1 MQSDAMD
8 PVDRKRPL
16 SDLLAEISDDPD
28 PEVTIG
34 EIVHRLGR
42 RSFGALLFIFAAPNW
57 LPLPPGSST
66 FLAAPLIL
74 LAPQIALG
82 IHGPWLPRFIDARKL
97 RRTDLAGALRKLIPT
112 LQRIEKVSRPRLVFL
127 FGPLGDRLIGLTV
140 TLLSLVLLLPIF
152 LGNMAPAAAI
162 AAFGLALIQR
172 DGVLALIGYAIAGVS
187 VGLLVV
193 GWRVAAAFFTHIA
206 QVLGLA

>member
-1 MQSDAMD
+1 MDA
-8 PVDRKRPL
+8 VDRRLPL
-16 SDLLAEISDDPD
+16 SALLAEICDDPD
-28 PEVTIG
+28 PVVTIG

-66 FLAAPLIL
+66 FLAAPLLL
-74 LAPQIALG
+74 LAPQVAIG
-82 IHGPWLPRFIDARKL
+82 IHGPWLPRFID
-97 RRTDLAGALRKLIPT
+97 RRTFKRADLAGVLRKLIPP
-112 LQRIEKVSRPRLVFL
+112 LARIEKVSRPRLVFL
-127 FGPLGDRLIGLTV
+127 FGPIGDRLIGVTV

-172 DGVLALIGYAIAGVS
+172 DGVLALIGYAITAAS
-187 VGLLVV
+187 IGLLVI
-193 GWRVAAAFFTHIA
+193 GWNVAVAFFEH
-206 QVLGLA
+206 LGRTFGLL

>member
-1 MQSDAMD
+1 MDAQ
-8 PVDRKRPL
+8 DRRRPL
-16 SDLLAEISDDPD
+16 SELLAEISRDPD
-28 PEVTIG
+28 PEVTVG

-42 RSFGALLFIFAAPNW
+42 RSFGALLFIFSAPNW

-82 IHGPWLPRFIDARKL
+82 IRAPWLPRFIDQRKL
-97 RRTDLAGALRKLIPT
+97 RRADLAGALGKLIPT
-112 LQRIEKVSRPRLVFL
+112 LERIEKVSRPRLVFL
-127 FGPLGDRLIGLTV
+127 FGPIGDRLIGLTV
-140 TLLSLVLLLPIF
+140 TLLSLVLVLPIF

-172 DGVLALIGYAIAGVS
+172 DGILALIGYAISAAS
-187 VGLLVV
+187 VGLLVI
-193 GWRVAAAFFTHIA
+193 GWNVAVAFFRHAA
-206 QVLGLA
+206 QAVGLG

>member
-1 MQSDAMD
+1 MD
-8 PVDRKRPL
+8 PVERRRPL
-16 SDLLAEISDDPD
+16 SELLADIGDDPD
-28 PEVTIG
+28 PQVTVG

-42 RSFGALLFIFAAPNW
+42 RSFGALLFVFSAPNW

-66 FLAAPLIL
+66 FLALPLLL

-82 IHGPWLPRFIDARKL
+82 IRGPWLPGFVD
-97 RRTDLAGALRKLIPT
+97 RRTLKRVDLANGLNKLIPT
-112 LQRIEKVSRPRLVFL
+112 LRRIEKVSRPRLTFL

-162 AAFGLALIQR
+162 AAFGLALVQR
-172 DGVLALIGYAIAGVS
+172 DGILALIGYAIAGVS

-193 GWRVAAAFFTHIA
+193 GWQVAAAFIGHILRVA
-206 QVLGLA
+206 GLS

>member
-1 MQSDAMD
+1 MD
-8 PVDRKRPL
+8 PVERRRPL
-16 SDLLAEISDDPD
+16 SELLADLGDDPD
-28 PEVTIG
+28 PQVTVG

-42 RSFGALLFIFAAPNW
+42 RSFGALLFVFSAPNW

-66 FLAAPLIL
+66 FLALPLLL

-82 IHGPWLPRFIDARKL
+82 IRGPWLPGFVD
-97 RRTDLAGALRKLIPT
+97 RRTLKRADLANGLNKLIPT
-112 LQRIEKVSRPRLVFL
+112 LRKIEKVSRPRLTFL

-162 AAFGLALIQR
+162 AAFGLALVQR
-172 DGVLALIGYAIAGVS
+172 DGILALIGYAIAGVS

-193 GWRVAAAFFTHIA
+193 GWQVAAAFIGHILRVA
-206 QVLGLA
+206 GLS

>member
-1 MQSDAMD
+1 MD

-16 SDLLAEISDDPD
+16 SALLADIGDDPD
-28 PEVTIG
+28 PVVTIG
-34 EIVHRLGR
+34 EIVRRLGR

-82 IHGPWLPRFIDARKL
+82 IHGPWLPRFVDRRTL
-97 RRTDLAGALRKLIPT
+97 RRKDLAGALSKLIPT
-112 LQRIEKVSRPRLVFL
+112 LERIEKVSRPRLIFL
-127 FGPLGDRLIGLTV
+127 FGPVGDRLIGLTV

-193 GWRVAAAFFTHIA
+193 GWNVAVAFIEHILRVVGIA
-206 QVLGLA
+206 

>member
-1 MQSDAMD
+1 MD
-8 PVDRKRPL
+8 PLDRRRPL
-16 SDLLAEISDDPD
+16 SELLIEISDDPD

-82 IHGPWLPRFIDARKL
+82 IRGPWLPRFLDERKL

-112 LQRIEKVSRPRLVFL
+112 LERIEKVSRPRLVFL
-127 FGPLGDRLIGLTV
+127 FGPVGDRLIGLTV

-172 DGVLALIGYAIAGVS
+172 DGILALIGYAVAGVS
-187 VGLLVV
+187 VGLLVI
-193 GWRVAAAFFTHIA
+193 GWTVAVAFFRHVA
-206 QVLGLA
+206 QAVGLV

>member
-1 MQSDAMD
+1 MD
-8 PVDRKRPL
+8 PVERRRPL
-16 SDLLAEISDDPD
+16 SELLADIGDDPD
-28 PEVTIG
+28 PQVTVG

-42 RSFGALLFIFAAPNW
+42 RSFGALLFVFSAPNW

-66 FLAAPLIL
+66 FLALPLLL

-82 IHGPWLPRFIDARKL
+82 IRGPWLPGFVD
-97 RRTDLAGALRKLIPT
+97 RRTLKRADLANGLNKLIPT
-112 LQRIEKVSRPRLVFL
+112 LRKIEKVSRPRLTFL

-162 AAFGLALIQR
+162 AAFGLALVQR
-172 DGVLALIGYAIAGVS
+172 DGILALIGYAIAGVS

-193 GWRVAAAFFTHIA
+193 GWQVAAAFIGHILRVA
-206 QVLGLA
+206 GLS

>member
-1 MQSDAMD
+1 MD
-8 PVDRKRPL
+8 LAERRRPL
-16 SDLLAEISDDPD
+16 SELLAEIADDPD
-28 PEVTIG
+28 PQVTVG

-66 FLAAPLIL
+66 FLAAPLLL
-74 LAPQIALG
+74 LAPQMAIG
-82 IHGPWLPRFIDARKL
+82 IRGPWLPGFVD
-97 RRTDLAGALRKLIPT
+97 RRTLKRASLAKALRKLIPI

-127 FGPLGDRLIGLTV
+127 FGPVGDRLIGLTV

-162 AAFGLALIQR
+162 AAFGLAMIQR
-172 DGVLALIGYAIAGVS
+172 DGVLALIGYAIAAAS
-187 VGLLVV
+187 VALLVV
-193 GWRVAAAFFTHIA
+193 GWQVASAFIEHLLRVA
-206 QVLGLA
+206 GLL

>member
-1 MQSDAMD
+1 MD
-8 PVDRKRPL
+8 PVERRRPL
-16 SDLLAEISDDPD
+16 SELLADIGDDPD
-28 PEVTIG
+28 PQVTVG

-42 RSFGALLFIFAAPNW
+42 RSFGALLFVFSAPNW

-66 FLAAPLIL
+66 FLALPLLL

-82 IHGPWLPRFIDARKL
+82 IRGPWLPDYVDRRTL
-97 RRTDLAGALRKLIPT
+97 RRADLAGGLNKLIPT
-112 LQRIEKVSRPRLVFL
+112 LRKIEMVSRPRLAFL
-127 FGPLGDRLIGLTV
+127 FGPVGDRLIGLTV

-162 AAFGLALIQR
+162 AAFGLALVQR
-172 DGVLALIGYAIAGVS
+172 DGVLALIGYALAGVS

-193 GWRVAAAFFTHIA
+193 GWQVAAAFIGHILR
-206 QVLGLA
+206 VVGIG

>member
-1 MQSDAMD
+1 MD
-8 PVDRKRPL
+8 PVERRRPL
-16 SDLLAEISDDPD
+16 SELLADIGDDPD
-28 PEVTIG
+28 PQVTVG

-42 RSFGALLFIFAAPNW
+42 RSFGALLFVFSAPNW

-66 FLAAPLIL
+66 FLALPLLL

-82 IHGPWLPRFIDARKL
+82 IRGPWLPGFVD
-97 RRTDLAGALRKLIPT
+97 RRTLKRADLANGLNKLIPT
-112 LQRIEKVSRPRLVFL
+112 LRRIEKVSRPRLTFL

-162 AAFGLALIQR
+162 AAFGLALVQR
-172 DGVLALIGYAIAGVS
+172 DGILALIGYAIAGVS
-187 VGLLVV
+187 AGLLVV
-193 GWRVAAAFFTHIA
+193 GWQVAAAFIGHILRVA
-206 QVLGLA
+206 GLS

>member
-1 MQSDAMD
+1 MLPPMD
-8 PVDRKRPL
+8 SADRRRPL
-16 SDLLAEISDDPD
+16 SDLLTEISNDPD
-28 PEVTIG
+28 PVVTIG

-82 IHGPWLPRFIDARKL
+82 VRGPWLPRFID
-97 RRTDLAGALRKLIPT
+97 RRELKRADLAGALRRLVPT

-127 FGPLGDRLIGLTV
+127 FGPVGDRLIGLTV

-193 GWRVAAAFFTHIA
+193 GWQVAVAFFGHIG
-206 QVLGLA
+206 QVLGLG

>member
-1 MQSDAMD
+1 MD
-8 PVDRKRPL
+8 PVERRRPL
-16 SDLLAEISDDPD
+16 SDLLADIGNDPD
-28 PEVTIG
+28 PEVTVG

-42 RSFGALLFIFAAPNW
+42 RSFGALLFIFSAPNW

-66 FLAAPLIL
+66 FLALPLLL

-82 IHGPWLPRFIDARKL
+82 IRGPWLPGFVD
-97 RRTDLAGALRKLIPT
+97 RRRLKRADLAGGLNRLIPT
-112 LQRIEKVSRPRLVFL
+112 LRKIEKVSRPRLAFL
-127 FGPLGDRLIGLTV
+127 FGPFGDRLIGLTV

-162 AAFGLALIQR
+162 AAFGLGMIQR
-172 DGVLALIGYAIAGVS
+172 DGILALAGYAITGVS

-193 GWRVAAAFFTHIA
+193 AWQVVEPFLEHIFRV
-206 QVLGLA
+206 VGLG

>member
-1 MQSDAMD
+1 MD
-8 PVDRKRPL
+8 PVDRRRPL
-16 SDLLAEISDDPD
+16 SALLADIADDPA
-28 PEVTIG
+28 PQVTVG

-66 FLAAPLIL
+66 FLAAPLLL

-82 IHGPWLPRFIDARKL
+82 IHRPWLPRFID
-97 RRTDLAGALRKLIPT
+97 RRALHRADLAKALRKLIPT
-112 LQRIEKVSRPRLVFL
+112 LQKVERVSRPRLAFL
-127 FGPLGDRLIGLTV
+127 FGPVGDRVIGLTV

-172 DGVLALIGYAIAGVS
+172 DGILALTGYAITGVS
-187 VGLLVV
+187 IGLLVV
-193 GWRVAAAFFTHIA
+193 GWQVAMAFIEHIFR
-206 QVLGLA
+206 VLGVA

>member
-1 MQSDAMD
+1 MNPFERRQ
-8 PVDRKRPL
+8 PL
-16 SDLLAEISDDPD
+16 SELLRDISDDPD
-28 PEVTIG
+28 PEVTVG

-42 RSFGALLFIFAAPNW
+42 RSFGALLFIFSAPNW

-66 FLAAPLIL
+66 FLAAPLLL
-74 LAPQIALG
+74 LAPQIAIG
-82 IHGPWLPRFIDARKL
+82 VRGPWLPRFIDARRMK
-97 RRTDLAGALRKLIPT
+97 RADLAVAFRKLIPT
-112 LQRIEKVSRPRLVFL
+112 LQRIEKVSRPRLIFL

-172 DGVLALIGYAIAGVS
+172 DGLLAIAGYLMS
-187 VGLLVV
+187 VASVALLVV
-193 GWRVAAAFFTHIA
+193 GWNVAVAFFQHFLRI
-206 QVLGLA
+206 VGLA

>member
-1 MQSDAMD
+1 MD

-16 SDLLAEISDDPD
+16 SALLADIGDDPD
-28 PEVTIG
+28 PVVTIG

-82 IHGPWLPRFIDARKL
+82 IHGPWLPRFVDRRTL
-97 RRTDLAGALRKLIPT
+97 RRKDLAGALSKLIPT
-112 LQRIEKVSRPRLVFL
+112 LERIEKVSRPRLIFL
-127 FGPLGDRLIGLTV
+127 FGPVGDRLIGLTV

-193 GWRVAAAFFTHIA
+193 GWNVAVAFIEHILRVVGIA
-206 QVLGLA
+206 

>member
-1 MQSDAMD
+1 MD
-8 PVDRKRPL
+8 PVERRRPL
-16 SDLLAEISDDPD
+16 SELLADIGDDPD
-28 PEVTIG
+28 PQVTVG

-42 RSFGALLFIFAAPNW
+42 RSFGALLFVFSAPNW

-66 FLAAPLIL
+66 FLALPLLL

-82 IHGPWLPRFIDARKL
+82 IRGPWLPGFVD
-97 RRTDLAGALRKLIPT
+97 RRTLKRADLANGLDKLIPT
-112 LQRIEKVSRPRLVFL
+112 LRKIEKVSRPRLTFL

-162 AAFGLALIQR
+162 AAFGLALVQR
-172 DGVLALIGYAIAGVS
+172 DGILALIGYAIAGVS

-193 GWRVAAAFFTHIA
+193 GWQVAAAFIGHILRVA
-206 QVLGLA
+206 GLS

>member
-1 MQSDAMD
+1 MNPLERRQ
-8 PVDRKRPL
+8 PL
-16 SDLLAEISDDPD
+16 SDLLQDISDDPD

-42 RSFGALLFIFAAPNW
+42 RSFGALLFIFSAPNW

-66 FLAAPLIL
+66 FLAAPLLL
-74 LAPQIALG
+74 LAPQIAIG
-82 IHGPWLPRFIDARKL
+82 IRGPWLPRFVDERKI
-97 RRTDLAGALRKLIPT
+97 RRADLAGAFRKLIPT
-112 LQRIEKVSRPRLVFL
+112 LRKVEMVSKPRLIFL

-162 AAFGLALIQR
+162 AAFGLGLIQR
-172 DGVLALIGYAIAGVS
+172 DGYFAIAGYVISAIS

-193 GWRVAAAFFTHIA
+193 GWNVAVAFIQHIA

>member
-1 MQSDAMD
+1 MD
-8 PVDRKRPL
+8 PVDRRRPL
-16 SDLLAEISDDPD
+16 SDLLTEISDDPD
-28 PEVTIG
+28 PVVTIG

-82 IHGPWLPRFIDARKL
+82 IRGPWLPRFIDQRELK
-97 RRTDLAGALRKLIPT
+97 RSDLAGALRRLVPP
-112 LQRIEKVSRPRLVFL
+112 LQRVEKVSRPRLVFL
-127 FGPLGDRLIGLTV
+127 FGPIGDRLIGLTV

-162 AAFGLALIQR
+162 AAFGLALVQR
-172 DGVLALIGYAIAGVS
+172 DGILALIGYGVAGVS

-193 GWRVAAAFFTHIA
+193 GWRVAAAFLTHIGH
-206 QVLGLA
+206 VLGLV

>member
-1 MQSDAMD
+1 MD
-8 PVDRKRPL
+8 SLDRRRPL
-16 SDLLAEISDDPD
+16 SELLIEISDDPD

-82 IHGPWLPRFIDARKL
+82 IRGPWLPRFIDARKL
-97 RRTDLAGALRKLIPT
+97 KRTDLAGALRKLIPT

-172 DGVLALIGYAIAGVS
+172 DGVLALIGYAVAGVS
-187 VGLLVV
+187 VGLLVI
-193 GWRVAAAFFTHIA
+193 GWNVAVAFFRHIA
-206 QVLGLA
+206 QAVGLV